1 MIQEAC
7 GVSESEILVHIQRW
21 SAIDIAITMSDL
33 REALIRQID
42 YCIKLEEMTEALNR
56 GWGNSDSRS
65 SLKLQIERA
74 GVEVAVDPERLKA
87 ALVKDPE
94 L

>member
-1 MIQEAC
+1 MRLSNLA
-7 GVSESEILVHIQRW
+7 
-21 SAIDIAITMSDL
+21 
-33 REALIRQID
+33 
-42 YCIKLEEMTEALNR
+42 LEEMTEALNR

-74 GVEVAVDPERLKA
+74 GVEVAVDPERLRV
-87 ALVKDPE
+87 ALAKDPE